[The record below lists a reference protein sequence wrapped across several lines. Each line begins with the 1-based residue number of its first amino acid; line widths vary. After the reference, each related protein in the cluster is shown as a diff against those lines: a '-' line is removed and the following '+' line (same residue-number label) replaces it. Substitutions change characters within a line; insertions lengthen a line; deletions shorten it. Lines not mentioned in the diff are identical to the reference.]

1 MPRGEVIIGRT
12 KARVVVPSGRTVMH
26 SNKGMGVKKPMT
38 AVLKRMDAL
47 LVDGSIKKTL
57 PMPPSRKGMLD
68 LELKTPIGK
77 IM

>member
-38 AVLKRMDAL
+38 AVLKRMDNL
-47 LVDGSIKKTL
+47 LVDGSMKKAF
-57 PMPPSRKGMLD
+57 PMPHTRKGFLD
-68 LELKTPIGK
+68 LDLKNPIGK

>member
-1 MPRGEVIIGRT
+1 MRGEVIIGRT

-47 LVDGSIKKTL
+47 LVDGSVKKTL
-57 PMPPSRKGMLD
+57 PMARTRKGLLD